1 MSKEIDPLISKELR
15 FIKREINSLRNAIA
29 DIEEEPTPSF
39 LRLVETAPTASAY
52 PGKPGDVAY
61 DASTLYV
68 CVASNTWKKV
78 TIAW

>member
-1 MSKEIDPLISKELR
+1 MSKEIDPLVNKELM
-15 FIKREINSLRNAIA
+15 FIRREINSLRNAIN
-29 DIEEEPTPSF
+29 DIENEPAPSF
-39 LRLVETAPTASAY
+39 LRLVETPPTASAY
-52 PGKPGDVAY
+52 PGEPGDVAY